1 MKRRVYGGSPTR
13 GRWRYAGVLFV
24 GIGLVIFVLLKL
36 QALVVDNSMDD
47 VLKNRHDLAHQN
59 SAKPNKLAFLFLARE
74 SMPLDFL
81 WQHFFEVSACCTSLL
96 PSNLLCNNELL
107 ANHFLMRRFLAGFCF
122 WRLHSTV
129 SWWAEILD
137 MHA

>member
-1 MKRRVYGGSPTR
+1 MKRRVYGGSPPR

-24 GIGLVIFVLLKL
+24 GIGLVIIVLLKL

-47 VLKNRHDLAHQN
+47 VLKNRHDLAYQN
-59 SAKPNKLAFLFLARE
+59 SAKRNNKLAFLFLARE

-81 WQHFFEVSACCTSLL
+81 WQQFFEVSACCTSLL
-96 PSNLLCNNELL
+96 LASNLLCNNELL
-107 ANHFLMRRFLAGFCF
+107 ADHFLMRRFLAGFCF

-129 SWWAEILD
+129 LD

>member
-1 MKRRVYGGSPTR
+1 MKRRVYGGSPPR

-24 GIGLVIFVLLKL
+24 GIGLVIIVLLKL

-47 VLKNRHDLAHQN
+47 VLKNRHDLAYQN
-59 SAKPNKLAFLFLARE
+59 SAKRNNKLAFLFLARE

-96 PSNLLCNNELL
+96 LASNLLCNNELL
-107 ANHFLMRRFLAGFCF
+107 ANRFSCAGFWQDFVFGDYIRLF
-122 WRLHSTV
+122 WICMLRV
-129 SWWAEILD
+129 
-137 MHA
+137 